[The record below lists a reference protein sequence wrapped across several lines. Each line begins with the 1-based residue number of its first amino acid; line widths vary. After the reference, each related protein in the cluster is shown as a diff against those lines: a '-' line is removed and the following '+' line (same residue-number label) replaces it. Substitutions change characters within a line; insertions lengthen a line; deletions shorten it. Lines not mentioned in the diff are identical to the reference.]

1 MQFVKKEPAARL
13 VGLEPLAVDHQ
24 LRYGPLAHVAHHL
37 GRGGRIIVHVDFC
50 ISDAVRIEKLL
61 GGPAIPATGRG
72 VDLDVHGV
80 ILLDRRC

>member
-1 MQFVKKEPAARL
+1 
-13 VGLEPLAVDHQ
+13 
-24 LRYGPLAHVAHHL
+24 
-37 GRGGRIIVHVDFC
+37 
-50 ISDAVRIEKLL
+50 VRIEKLL